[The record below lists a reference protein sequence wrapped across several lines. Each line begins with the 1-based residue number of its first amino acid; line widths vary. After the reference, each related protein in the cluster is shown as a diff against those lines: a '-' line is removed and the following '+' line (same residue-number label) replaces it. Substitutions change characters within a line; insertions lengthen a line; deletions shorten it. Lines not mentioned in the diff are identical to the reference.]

1 MKIYKEIEGLQSF
14 VAEQRAAGKRIG
26 FVPTMGA
33 LHAGHLSLVA
43 RALQSCDLCV
53 VSVFVNPT
61 QFNNPRDL
69 ETYPRDLE
77 ADARLLEAAGA
88 TALFAPEVTTIYP
101 EPDTRVFDV
110 GAVAEVMEG
119 AYRPGHFNGV
129 MQVVSRLFDIVRPDC
144 AFFGEKDFQQIAVIR
159 AMARQIASPVEIIA
173 CPIVREEDGLARSS
187 RNLLLTLEGRAAAP
201 SIYRILSESRSWV
214 ETLSPQELI
223 ARVTE
228 EINAV
233 PTLRVEYFDI
243 VDTDSLQS
251 IHSWA
256 DSPRPH
262 GCITVYCGEVRL
274 IDNIAYH

>member
-1 MKIYKEIEGLQSF
+1 M
-14 VAEQRAAGKRIG
+14 
-26 FVPTMGA
+26 
-33 LHAGHLSLVA
+33 
-43 RALQSCDLCV
+43 
-53 VSVFVNPT
+53 
-61 QFNNPRDL
+61 
-69 ETYPRDLE
+69 
-77 ADARLLEAAGA
+77 
-88 TALFAPEVTTIYP
+88 
-101 EPDTRVFDV
+101 
-110 GAVAEVMEG
+110 
-119 AYRPGHFNGV
+119 
-129 MQVVSRLFDIVRPDC
+129 
-144 AFFGEKDFQQIAVIR
+144 
-159 AMARQIASPVEIIA
+159 EIIA

-187 RNLLLTLEGRAAAP
+187 RNLLLTPEGRAAAP
-201 SIYRILSESRSWV
+201 SIYRILSESRGWV